1 MSCFEKCS
9 NAGMNLELER
19 KKEFERRKKLRLL
32 QVRQQSKEFA
42 DQLRGR
48 IRGEI
53 IKQKTK
59 YLEAE
64 NKLKQEEHLKELRH
78 LKELYDKCLQ
88 SIGNGHKEAS
98 KQPDINLEKQTQ
110 LDRIVEQAAK
120 RGTKAIKKQIEDKT
134 IQKQTREAPV
144 KQKKVI
150 RNKENLRAFFISS
163 LPKNSKKDDSISPPK
178 TSHQNT
184 ETLQVRRVLEDIP
197 SNINNGNSKAPEQ
210 SRKNVESVSVLKT
223 VSKVGE
229 KVQSR
234 EQGLPETVVTETKP
248 ADCTSVVSSP
258 RDCSCDY
265 IVCLCHQSP
274 PDLRRSSSESRL
286 SCDRVPVFDDPV
298 KKKYRRRSSSPQSV
312 RTLKYFGCGNVYES
326 NQRSSVRVTHHS
338 RSPKRTEEQSEKVK
352 SSTVA
357 EVPIEQSIEELKK
370 RAEERSAKA
379 LKKEQ
384 LKKDF
389 QQLINN
395 LKKLSQEK
403 SVISSKTKGKSRV
416 FASERDIQSRN
427 EKKQKKLNDAFE
439 KLPHSLKSNKAQN
452 SGTEKQKP
460 NQVPSDESSPPTLNL
475 ALCQSNMSP
484 PASRRVV
491 SEISISDTSSAY
503 SGGSKRMKKR
513 AKSSSSSTRL
523 RAESPEVLVKRDPSG
538 DVHITVKVSEVLS
551 RPKSK
556 SPSPPSRR
564 RHISPRSDSS
574 YMSPPSNLTPSQQHL
589 LNALLSQVN
598 KRGIGDEMRKY
609 IKKLLNMSR
618 ESIDNLHSQ
627 SRPQT
632 PLNKDLEQDFAKLSQ
647 LAEVYA
653 EKVNTLVDMYE
664 QMGLPS
670 PLSPAGYV
678 DPIRAPPSEIQQR
691 TPTPRST
698 RSASPT
704 MRPMISPSVERF
716 RTPSPT
722 QRPKMTSPSPSSS
735 GYRLT
740 QPHYTPSSP
749 GPLWTP
755 EQIQESVSRYHHP
768 ERPQTETPS
777 YIPSMPIPASPWGSP
792 HIPPVAPPG
801 SRDSKIPIAVG
812 RQPRPILSPSIPG
825 PHSRADTPI
834 KPSQHMMHHL
844 GNKRQYKSRT
854 QICPIS
860 DSPSTTKPQGK
871 KTWQYGRSETNLQ
884 HTPPNLC
891 PSSSGPS
898 PFPGREQ
905 CTPPLRVENR
915 RVRFPQDS
923 ERSVGG
929 LNTINESP
937 ECANI
942 SANTADTMELMFG
955 GIPGVQVPT
964 REECAAMA
972 QRSCSPGSTL
982 PLPDDWDMQAW
993 FSEKRQQILQQGTD
1007 CDRNSYSPDKRVQT
1021 GLPKSPERSAPQ
1033 NPFSPGQNKSP
1044 VFSGFTQDFGEFAQD
1059 DFNNNFTDMDFNM
1072 GIDAV
1077 LQEEARGDDYV
1088 EYPEDFPPPTDVFGP
1103 GFDWETANFDQP
1115 NFPRSFP
1122 GESLAGHSMSSA
1134 GSVKLDT
1141 SFDTSALQ
1149 GPVNP
1154 DRLNAIRKKLSNICN
1169 DQYRNILE
1177 MLKEDASSH
1186 QLAYGNLL
1194 RRATSD
1200 PFLDPNATLAPIGSP
1215 GKSYSGSEY
1224 TVPRHVSSPGST
1236 RSGFEATG
1244 RTPPAD
1250 KPVSDYGS
1258 PDWSSSFPSYLS
1270 SDPNTRSGGLNSFDT
1285 SPQYCDFNDVYSNL
1299 DNLMLLM
1306 KNHQERQ

>member
-53 IKQKTK
+53 VKQKTK

-78 LKELYDKCLQ
+78 LKELYEKCLQ

-184 ETLQVRRVLEDIP
+184 ETPQVRRVLEDIP
-197 SNINNGNSKAPEQ
+197 SNINNGNSKVPEQ
-210 SRKNVESVSVLKT
+210 SRKNVESVSVVKT

-338 RSPKRTEEQSEKVK
+338 RSPKRTEEQAEEVK

-609 IKKLLNMSR
+609 IQKLLNMSR

-670 PLSPAGYV
+670 PLSPGGYV

-716 RTPSPT
+716 STPSPT

-735 GYRLT
+735 G
-740 QPHYTPSSP
+740 
-749 GPLWTP
+749 
-755 EQIQESVSRYHHP
+755 
-768 ERPQTETPS
+768 
-777 YIPSMPIPASPWGSP
+777 
-792 HIPPVAPPG
+792 
-801 SRDSKIPIAVG
+801 
-812 RQPRPILSPSIPG
+812 
-825 PHSRADTPI
+825 
-834 KPSQHMMHHL
+834 
-844 GNKRQYKSRT
+844 
-854 QICPIS
+854 
-860 DSPSTTKPQGK
+860 
-871 KTWQYGRSETNLQ
+871 
-884 HTPPNLC
+884 
-891 PSSSGPS
+891 
-898 PFPGREQ
+898 
-905 CTPPLRVENR
+905 
-915 RVRFPQDS
+915 
-923 ERSVGG
+923 
-929 LNTINESP
+929 
-937 ECANI
+937 

-964 REECAAMA
+964 REECEAMRA

-1044 VFSGFTQDFGEFAQD
+1044 GFSGFTQDFGEFAQD
-1059 DFNNNFTDMDFNM
+1059 DFNKDFTDMDFNM

-1250 KPVSDYGS
+1250 NPVSDYGS